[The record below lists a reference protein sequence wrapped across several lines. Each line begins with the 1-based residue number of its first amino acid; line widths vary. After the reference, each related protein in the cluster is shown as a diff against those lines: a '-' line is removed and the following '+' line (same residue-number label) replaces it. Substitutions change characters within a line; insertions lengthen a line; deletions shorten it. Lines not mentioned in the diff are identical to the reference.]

1 MQNTSSGC
9 DNTLTDGRDGATY
22 TTANIAG
29 TCWMTQNLR
38 FTSGELKV
46 GESDVTSDITMTYG
60 QLTSGDSYT
69 EPRIATGSTTDYGT
83 YYNFCAVSAGEVCND
98 TTQQDATRSV
108 CPAGWKLP
116 TQAQLNAVPQKDSHF
131 TAASGHAGYYVGGSL
146 NYAGKYGG
154 WWAFTADSA
163 TYQYYLFYNSDS
175 VYWHVSNYY
184 KYNGNSARCVRGS

>member
-9 DNTLTDGRDGATY
+9 DKALTDGRDGATY
-22 TTANIAG
+22 TTATIAG

-38 FTSGELKV
+38 FQGTDLKV

-69 EPRIATGSTTDYGT
+69 EPRIATGSTTNYGT
-83 YYNFCAVSAGEVCND
+83 YYNYCAVSAGEVCND

-131 TAASGHAGYYVGGSL
+131 TASSGLAGSYDGGSL
-146 NYAGKYGG
+146 YNAGTSGCWWASTAGSATSQYILIYYSDGFWLVDYDSKHYGG
-154 WWAFTADSA
+154 P
-163 TYQYYLFYNSDS
+163 
-175 VYWHVSNYY
+175 
-184 KYNGNSARCVRGS
+184 ARCVRAS